1 MEKKLFSAMPQE
13 VKEIL
18 RRFDEAAYEAYAVG
32 GCVRDVLLGRTVND
46 WDLCSN
52 ARPEQVAELFSPCSV
67 LPTGIEHG
75 TVTLLYKGTAYEI
88 TMFRRESDY
97 DGRKPHIV
105 RPARTI
111 EEDLA
116 RRDFTI
122 NAMAYSPKRGLV
134 DLYGGREDLKK
145 GLLRCVGT
153 AEERF
158 REDYL
163 RILRGLRFS
172 ACYGLF
178 IEQETARA
186 MLHCRRG
193 LRILSQERIW
203 QELSRLLLGKWAG
216 KVLLQ
221 FEPVLQGLWEG
232 FSLSMIDG
240 QKLDAMPPELCGR
253 LALLLRHETEILESL
268 RCPREEKERVR
279 LLWQQAKSEKRGC
292 AWLADFP
299 PRYRRDDMS
308 SALYLA
314 GREGEI
320 PSYEGLLD
328 SGIPLDAAQLAV
340 GGRDFLDMGLKGPE
354 IGQTL
359 KECLE
364 AVWEKKVD
372 NRREMLLAYIKSNK
386 EKRK

>member
-18 RRFDEAAYEAYAVG
+18 RCFDRAGYEAYAVG

-46 WDLCSN
+46 WDLCSS
-52 ARPEQVAELFSPCSV
+52 ARPEQVAELFSSCTV

-75 TVTLLYKGTAYEI
+75 TVTLLYKGAAYEI
-88 TMFRRESDY
+88 TMFRTESDY
-97 DGRKPHIV
+97 DGRKPNIV

-116 RRDFTI
+116 RRDFTV
-122 NAMAYSPKRGLV
+122 NAMAYSPKRGLI
-134 DLYGGREDLKK
+134 DRYGGREDLQK
-145 GLLRCVGT
+145 GLLRCVGI

-158 REDYL
+158 CEDYL
-163 RILRGLRFS
+163 RILRALRFS

-178 IEQETARA
+178 IEPETAKA
-186 MLHCRRG
+186 MHNCRRG
-193 LRILSQERIW
+193 LTILSQERIW

-232 FSLSMIDG
+232 FSLSTVDG

-253 LALLLRHETEILESL
+253 LALLLQREEERLESL
-268 RCPREEKERVR
+268 RCPKEVKERVL
-279 LLWQQAKSEKRGC
+279 LLWEQARSEKRGC

-299 PRYRRDDMS
+299 KKYRREDMA
-308 SALYLA
+308 SALWLA
-314 GREGEI
+314 GREEEI
-320 PSYEGLLD
+320 PAYEQLLD
-328 SGIPLDAAQLAV
+328 GTIPLDAAQLAI
-340 GGRDFLDMGLKGPE
+340 GGRELLELGLKGAA

-359 KECLE
+359 QHCLE
-364 AVWEKKVD
+364 AVWEKKVA
-372 NRREMLLAYIKSNK
+372 NRREELLAYIKLQK